1 MNRIA
6 AFAVLAVALCSCGT
20 VALTGRRQLLLYS
33 DSDILSL
40 SDQSFEQ
47 FNATAALSTNKT
59 MTDRVNRVSTKLVN
73 AMENYFK
80 KTGQTSYMSGLK
92 WQVEL
97 VKSEE
102 VNAFALPSGKIV
114 VYEGLLKYAD
124 SEDLLAVVIGH
135 EMAHAIAKHS
145 NERMSQQSVVNKVTQ
160 TVEAAAAATGKVSNS
175 SIAVFDAAMGLG
187 GQYGVLLPFSR
198 KQEYEADRIGLIL
211 MSMAGYDIEQAPNLW
226 VKMTQAGSSSKVP
239 ELLSTH
245 PSDENRIKNLMNCME
260 EAKSYRAK

>member
-1 MNRIA
+1 
-6 AFAVLAVALCSCGT
+6 
-20 VALTGRRQLLLYS
+20 
-33 DSDILSL
+33 
-40 SDQSFEQ
+40 
-47 FNATAALSTNKT
+47 
-59 MTDRVNRVSTKLVN
+59 
-73 AMENYFK
+73 MENYFK